1 MRAISTGEVTLGSA
15 CTNYSHIVSIF
26 LEYYR
31 LPQGLKK
38 KQLWCLQCMN
48 SEITKVLRIIGR
60 SISLFSTFLKA
71 FLVTCCARATAF
83 FVKQNLLSPNQH
95 AYIQGRPTTSTLVPF
110 TWNAARAVCHRYRLD
125 VSYFD
130 LQKAFAV
137 VDHELLLP
145 KLFD

>member
-26 LEYYR
+26 FEYYR
-31 LPQGLKK
+31 LPQGMKK
-38 KQLWCLQCMN
+38 RTAMVV
-48 SEITKVLRIIGR
+48 SEITRILRIIGR

-95 AYIQGRPTTSTLVPF
+95 AYIPGRPTTSTLVPF
-110 TWNAARAVCHRYRLD
+110 TWNAARAVCHRGQLD

-137 VDHELLLP
+137 VHQELLLT